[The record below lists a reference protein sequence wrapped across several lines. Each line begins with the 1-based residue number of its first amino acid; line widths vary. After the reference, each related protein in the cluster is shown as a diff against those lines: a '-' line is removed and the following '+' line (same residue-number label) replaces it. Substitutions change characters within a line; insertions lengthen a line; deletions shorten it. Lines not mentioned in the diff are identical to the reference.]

1 MFFLFPLPTLYDKI
15 IYVTGCDIM
24 ESNIIDI
31 FTTEN
36 ELHINYPNDRKY
48 DVKEIYELYWND
60 FIKDNPKLNIRE
72 TVFYNVN
79 RMLNCRTP
87 KLGGSV
93 WECPACRYSCY
104 HFFSL

>member
-48 DVKEIYELYWND
+48 DAKEI
-60 FIKDNPKLNIRE
+60 
-72 TVFYNVN
+72 
-79 RMLNCRTP
+79 
-87 KLGGSV
+87 
-93 WECPACRYSCY
+93 
-104 HFFSL
+104 